1 MPIVINLGQE
11 ITATKIKD
19 TAKEIVVAEH
29 RHYNGKKDILTD
41 TDKLNEIFSRLVQD
55 MPEMIKTIRGLFEEN
70 GGYSAWLRGQLHL

>member
-29 RHYNGKKDILTD
+29 RHYNGKK
-41 TDKLNEIFSRLVQD
+41 IFLPIQKR
-55 MPEMIKTIRGLFEEN
+55 
-70 GGYSAWLRGQLHL
+70 